1 MEGRLLRDIIAIA
14 GNAWRD
20 LNVASS
26 FISPRKLTK
35 EGEGSLYRL
44 TAFLFLDLW
53 TWFSTMVFFFFFFNL
68 KEKRLGLF

>member
-53 TWFSTMVFFFFFFNL
+53 TWFSTMVFFFFFNL
-68 KEKRLGLF
+68 KGKRLGLF